1 MERKV
6 ITPSTGV
13 QPLQGRREVLGLFGG
28 GAMAAAGLG
37 FAGHAKAQAEAS
49 GRLGP
54 GAVASHM
61 SADQTAF
68 FSAEAPVFKAFAQQ
82 FSLDPKLVYL
92 MAGQK
97 GSQPISVRKRYQEG
111 LDQTARDPFPVYLE
125 PQATTRGRIA
135 RSYGASVDE
144 IAISRN
150 TTDALSQILMGIE
163 WQRGDE
169 ILVSPMEHPAGLAP
183 VLRLSARFGVKIVQW
198 GVPVHRAAGVD
209 EVVDAVARRIRPGM
223 TRVIFFSSPLWPNG
237 QRLPER
243 RIAALAQQAGAITV
257 VDGAHYGGMIEPRLD
272 ESGIDFWAISGHKW
286 QCGPGGTGILY
297 VRNRQ
302 HPANST
308 PLPRFH
314 LIRSSATLIP
324 LDGSRPADFDIG
336 AALSSYGFPE
346 SADWRALGDVCAVWD
361 EVGRARIQAW
371 THYLA
376 DYLRQRL
383 AAAFGDEAL
392 LQPTIDPALRSAIVC
407 FNPFPD
413 PQQRNNPTLNA
424 QFVDR
429 MLREYGFRIAGGGV
443 GPNGFT
449 RAPDP
454 QAAAFGAG
462 LVPNR
467 HPETLA
473 PAPFG
478 YALRANACVW
488 NTPAQMEQFV
498 WAAQDLVRKMMA
510 T

>member
-1 MERKV
+1 MERKE
-6 ITPSTGV
+6 ITPSIGM

-49 GRLGP
+49 RRLGP

-68 FSAEAPVFKAFAQQ
+68 FSGEAPVFRAFAQQ
-82 FSLDPKLVYL
+82 FSLDPKVVYL

-125 PQATTRGRIA
+125 PQATTRARIA

-169 ILVSPMEHPAGLAP
+169 ILVAPMEHPAGLAP

-198 GVPVHRAAGVD
+198 GVPVHRA
-209 EVVDAVARRIRPGM
+209 
-223 TRVIFFSSPLWPNG
+223 
-237 QRLPER
+237 
-243 RIAALAQQAGAITV
+243 AGAITV

-314 LIRSSATLIP
+314 LIRSAATLIP

-346 SADWRALGDVCAVWD
+346 SAD
-361 EVGRARIQAW
+361 
-371 THYLA
+371 
-376 DYLRQRL
+376 
-383 AAAFGDEAL
+383 
-392 LQPTIDPALRSAIVC
+392 PALRSAIVC
-407 FNPFPD
+407 PNPFPD
-413 PQQRNNPTLNA
+413 AQQRTNPTINA

-429 MLREYGFRIAGGGV
+429 RRRLARGWFPIATPRRSHRRRLAMRCAPMPVCGTRLRKWSSSCGQPRTSCA
-443 GPNGFT
+443 
-449 RAPDP
+449 R
-454 QAAAFGAG
+454 
-462 LVPNR
+462 
-467 HPETLA
+467 
-473 PAPFG
+473 
-478 YALRANACVW
+478 
-488 NTPAQMEQFV
+488 
-498 WAAQDLVRKMMA
+498 
-510 T
+510 